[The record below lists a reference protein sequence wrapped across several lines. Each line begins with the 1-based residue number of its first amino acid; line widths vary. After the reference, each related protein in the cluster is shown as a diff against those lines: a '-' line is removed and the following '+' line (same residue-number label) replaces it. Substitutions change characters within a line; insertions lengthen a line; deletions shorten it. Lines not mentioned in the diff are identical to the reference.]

1 MNSFLKNIIKKKS
14 KVLVI
19 GLGYV
24 GLPLYLTI
32 KKKGFEVFGLDINKS
47 LVNKYKNK
55 YKKSKFYYDYDN
67 VDFDKID
74 IIIIA
79 LPTPLK
85 NKSPDLSY

>member
-55 YKKSKFYYDYDN
+55 YKKSKF
-67 VDFDKID
+67 
-74 IIIIA
+74 
-79 LPTPLK
+79 
-85 NKSPDLSY
+85 